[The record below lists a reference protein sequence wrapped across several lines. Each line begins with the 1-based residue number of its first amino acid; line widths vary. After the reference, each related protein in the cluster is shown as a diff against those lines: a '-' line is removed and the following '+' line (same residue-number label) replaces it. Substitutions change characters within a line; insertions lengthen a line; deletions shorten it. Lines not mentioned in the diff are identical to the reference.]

1 MHHRSSFR
9 RIDLL
14 ADSSS
19 KFFYVLRRPTK
30 IGKVF
35 SDLIE
40 HHVVDNM
47 SAWKIYKVCVS
58 PAGAESGITFLG
70 RVQNCNQILFCRTKL
85 LELRM
90 LQENPVTL
98 RHHWRDSTRRCHP
111 VRWLRGCSS
120 LHCGRSVSLV
130 VGNTTS
136 VQLLTRLH
144 HGREPRQV
152 RIGGVGRD
160 PGRVMEQLQVVLLGL
175 RCGKVRRCISK
186 LRAAER
192 HSMEADQV
200 VDGPLR
206 VERKASRPSDLGT
219 LRRNGVVATPRP
231 GVVASETSSS
241 LHRCQEKSGLLA
253 LPSLSPVPGWFLP
266 PSR

>member
-1 MHHRSSFR
+1 MFE
-9 RIDLL
+9 
-14 ADSSS
+14 DSSS
-19 KFFYVLRRPTK
+19 KFADVLRRPTK
-30 IGKVF
+30 IGEVF
-35 SDLIE
+35 FDLVE
-40 HHVVDNM
+40 HYVVDNM
-47 SAWKIYKVCVS
+47 SAWKICKVCVS
-58 PAGAESGITFLG
+58 SAEAGSGITFLG
-70 RVQNCNQILFCRTKL
+70 RVQNCSQIFYRRTKPP
-85 LELRM
+85 ELRM
-90 LQENPVTL
+90 LQESPVTP
-98 RHHWRDSTRRCHP
+98 RHHWHDSTRRCHP
-111 VRWLRGCSS
+111 VWWLRGCSS

-160 PGRVMEQLQVVLLGL
+160 PGRAMELLQVVLLGL
-175 RCGKVRRCISK
+175 RCSKIRRCISK

-219 LRRNGVVATPRP
+219 FRRNGVVATPRP

-253 LPSLSPVPGWFLP
+253 LPSLPPVPGWFFP